1 MKKLINGLALSML
14 LLTGCKSGI
23 SDSSSNSSYY
33 NSILSSESNIVSTSE
48 SNIISTSESTSSQ
61 IEISKEELIEFINNL
76 DFNDEVF
83 TFDGKE
89 HSILINEELLYGIK
103 VQYEN
108 NNNINVG
115 EYEVVAKFMNINN
128 DFIIDRKAT
137 MNIIEGGLPGVSFQD
152 QTFYYTGEA
161 FYMEI
166 TGELPEGVGVSYV
179 GNGQTEVGT
188 YTVIAHFVD
197 ITGNYYVPDL
207 EATMTIEPE
216 SKHTVTLVK
225 NNGEEDSTRTI
236 RHGKTFD
243 EPEYEMQYYVIE
255 GWYTDPECE
264 KGRWDFET
272 DIVTEDIT
280 LYAKWEV
287 DVENWI
293 WRLAR
298 IASKSTIM
306 LFVTTYDSN
315 GGESE
320 RFGSGVVIAKE
331 IDETDGKEYYYA
343 LTNNHIV
350 VAQNNHGIMVN
361 YESRVIH
368 VYDHYQN
375 IYYDAEVLAES
386 NKYDLA
392 LIRFDTT
399 WEVESIAGAFADPNY
414 ENGEYAVRVAEFAG
428 ENPKV
433 GLDVCSYGSPIAQ
446 QGVNTIGTITQ
457 YDGGCIYEGENSVS
471 CITDF
476 DVIHHTASILEGN
489 SGGPLFGPDLK
500 LVGINYGSGG
510 LNSTFETSRDF
521 WAVPISEVRN
531 FIDKFITDN
540 KDYKYGD
547 AHDFL
552 GEL

>member
-33 NSILSSESNIVSTSE
+33 NSILSSESNIVSTSK
-48 SNIISTSESTSSQ
+48 SNIASTSESTSSQ

-89 HSILINEELLYGIK
+89 HSILINEELVYGIK

-115 EYEVVAKFMNINN
+115 EYEIIAKFFDINN
-128 DFIIDRKAT
+128 NFIIDRKAT
-137 MNIIEGGLPGVSFQD
+137 MNIIKGGLTGISFQD
-152 QTFYYTGEA
+152 QTFYYTGEM

-188 YTVIAHFVD
+188 YTVVAHFVD
-197 ITGNYYVPDL
+197 FTGNYYVPDL

-216 SKHTVTLVK
+216 LKHTVTLVK

-236 RHGKTFD
+236 RHGKTFI

-264 KGRWDFET
+264 KERWNFAVDT
-272 DIVTEDIT
+272 VTEDIT

-287 DVENWI
+287 NMEDWI
-293 WRLAR
+293 WRLSR
-298 IASKSTIM
+298 LASKSTIM

-315 GGESE
+315 GGESK

-414 ENGEYAVRVAEFAG
+414 ENGEYAVRITEFAD
-428 ENPKV
+428 EDPEV
-433 GLDVCSYGSPIAQ
+433 GYDVCSYGSPIAQ
-446 QGVNTIGTITQ
+446 QGVKTIGKITQ
-457 YDGGCIYEGENSVS
+457 YAGGCIYEDPNSVS

-489 SGGPLFGPDLK
+489 SGGPLFGPDLR
-500 LVGINYGSGG
+500 LVGVNYGSSGS
-510 LNSTFETSRDF
+510 NSTFETNGDF

-540 KDYKYGD
+540 EDYKYGD

>member
-23 SDSSSNSSYY
+23 SYSSSSSSYY
-33 NSILSSESNIVSTSE
+33 NSTSLSSSSYYNSTLSSESS
-48 SNIISTSESTSSQ
+48 IISTIESTSSE
-61 IEISKEELIEFINNL
+61 IEISKEELINFINDL
-76 DFNDEVF
+76 DFNDKVF
-83 TFDGKE
+83 TFDGNE

-103 VQYEN
+103 VEYEN

-115 EYEVVAKFMNINN
+115 EYEVIAKFMDINN

-236 RHGKTFD
+236 RHGKTFI
-243 EPEYEMQYYVIE
+243 EPEFKMDYYVIE

-287 DVENWI
+287 DMEDWI

-306 LFVTTYDSN
+306 IYARSYNSN
-315 GGESE
+315 GALIGGASL
-320 RFGSGVVIAKE
+320 GSGVVIAKE
-331 IDETDGKEYYYA
+331 VDETDGKEYYYA
-343 LTNNHIV
+343 LTNNHV
-350 VAQNNHGIMVN
+350 VTAQNGKNMV
-361 YESRVIH
+361 SFDHRVIH
-368 VYDHYQN
+368 IYDHYQN
-375 IYYDAEVLAES
+375 IYHDAEVLAES

-392 LIRFDTT
+392 LVRFDTT
-399 WEVESIAGAFADPNY
+399 WEVESVAGAFADQNY
-414 ENGEYAVRVAEFAG
+414 ANGEYAIKISEFAD
-428 ENPKV
+428 EDPEV
-433 GLDVCSYGSPIAQ
+433 GYDVCSYGSPIAQ

-457 YDGGCIYEGENSVS
+457 YAGGCIYEGENSVS

-476 DVIHHTASILEGN
+476 EVIHHTASILEGN

-500 LVGINYGSGG
+500 LVGINYGSSGS
-510 LNSTFETSRDF
+510 NSTFETSKDF

-531 FIDKFITDN
+531 FIDKFVSE
-540 KDYKYGD
+540 D
-547 AHDFL
+547 APYSFL
-552 GEL
+552 REL

>member
-23 SDSSSNSSYY
+23 SYSSSSSSYY
-33 NSILSSESNIVSTSE
+33 NSTSLSSSSYYNSTLSSESS
-48 SNIISTSESTSSQ
+48 IISTIESTSSE
-61 IEISKEELIEFINNL
+61 IEISKEELINFINDL
-76 DFNDEVF
+76 DFNDKVF
-83 TFDGKE
+83 TFDGNE

-103 VQYEN
+103 VEYEN

-115 EYEVVAKFMNINN
+115 EYEVIAKFMDINN

-236 RHGKTFD
+236 RHGKTFI
-243 EPEYEMQYYVIE
+243 EPEFKMDYYVIE

-287 DVENWI
+287 DMEDWI

-306 LFVTTYDSN
+306 IYARSYNSN
-315 GGESE
+315 GALIGGASL
-320 RFGSGVVIAKE
+320 GSGVVIAKE
-331 IDETDGKEYYYA
+331 VDETDGKEYYYA
-343 LTNNHIV
+343 LTNNHV
-350 VAQNNHGIMVN
+350 VAAQKDKLMVN
-361 YESRVIH
+361 FDHRVIH
-368 VYDHYQN
+368 IYDHYQN
-375 IYYDAEVLAES
+375 IYHDAEVLAES

-392 LIRFDTT
+392 LVRFDTT
-399 WEVESIAGAFADPNY
+399 WEVESVAGAFADPNY
-414 ENGEYAVRVAEFAG
+414 ANGEYAIKISEFAD
-428 ENPKV
+428 EDPEV
-433 GLDVCSYGSPIAQ
+433 GYDVCSYGSPIAQ

-457 YDGGCIYEGENSVS
+457 YAGGCIYEGENSVS

-476 DVIHHTASILEGN
+476 EVIHHTASILEGN
-489 SGGPLFGPDLK
+489 SGGPLFGPELK
-500 LVGINYGSGG
+500 LVGINYGSSGA
-510 LNSTFETSRDF
+510 NSTFETSKDF
-521 WAVPISEVRN
+521 LAVPISEVRN
-531 FIDKFITDN
+531 FIDKFVSE
-540 KDYKYGD
+540 D
-547 AHDFL
+547 APYSFL
-552 GEL
+552 REL

>member
-1 MKKLINGLALSML
+1 MKLKRIL
-14 LLTGCKSGI
+14 LLIMLTLLLPGCKDKI
-23 SDSSSNSSYY
+23 SQISSNSSYY
-33 NSILSSESNIVSTSE
+33 DSTSSSESS
-48 SNIISTSESTSSQ
+48 IISTIESTSSE
-61 IEISKEELIEFINNL
+61 IEISKEELINFINDL

-83 TFDGKE
+83 TFDGNE

-103 VQYEN
+103 VEYEN

-115 EYEVVAKFMNINN
+115 EYEVVAKFMDINN

-243 EPEYEMQYYVIE
+243 EPEFKMDYYVIE

-287 DVENWI
+287 DMEDWI

-306 LFVTTYDSN
+306 IYARSYNSKGALI
-315 GGESE
+315 GGAS
-320 RFGSGVVIAKE
+320 FGSGVVIAKE
-331 IDETDGKEYYYA
+331 VDETDGKEYYYA
-343 LTNNHIV
+343 LTNNHV
-350 VAQNNHGIMVN
+350 VTAQNGIKMV
-361 YESRVIH
+361 SFDHRVIH
-368 VYDHYQN
+368 IYDHYQN
-375 IYYDAEVLAES
+375 IYHDAEVLAES

-399 WEVESIAGAFADPNY
+399 WEVESVAGAFADPNY
-414 ENGEYAVRVAEFAG
+414 ENGEYAIKISEFAD
-428 ENPKV
+428 EDPKV
-433 GLDVCSYGSPIAQ
+433 GYDVCSYGSPIAQ

-457 YDGGCIYEGENSVS
+457 YAGGCIYEDPNSVS

-510 LNSTFETSRDF
+510 SNSTFETSRDF

-531 FIDKFITDN
+531 FIDKFVSE
-540 KDYKYGD
+540 D
-547 AHDFL
+547 ASYSFL
-552 GEL
+552 REL

>member
-23 SDSSSNSSYY
+23 SDSSSSSSYY
-33 NSILSSESNIVSTSE
+33 NSTSSSESS
-48 SNIISTSESTSSQ
+48 IISTIESTSSE
-61 IEISKEELIEFINNL
+61 IEISKEELINFINDL

-83 TFDGKE
+83 TFDGNE

-103 VQYEN
+103 VEYEN

-115 EYEVVAKFMNINN
+115 EYEVVAKFMDINN

-207 EATMTIEPE
+207 VATMTIEPE

-243 EPEYEMQYYVIE
+243 EPEYKMDYYVIE
-255 GWYTDPECE
+255 GWYLDPECE

-287 DVENWI
+287 DMEDWI

-306 LFVTTYDSN
+306 IYARSYNSN
-315 GGESE
+315 GALIGGAS
-320 RFGSGVVIAKE
+320 FGSGVIIAKE
-331 IDETDGKEYYYA
+331 VDETDGKEYYYA
-343 LTNNHIV
+343 LTNNHV
-350 VAQNNHGIMVN
+350 VTAQNGIKMV
-361 YESRVIH
+361 SFDHRVIH
-368 VYDHYQN
+368 IYDHYQN
-375 IYYDAEVLAES
+375 IYHDAEVLAES

-399 WEVESIAGAFADPNY
+399 WEVESVAGAFADPNY
-414 ENGEYAVRVAEFAG
+414 ENGEYAIKISEFAD
-428 ENPKV
+428 EDPEV
-433 GLDVCSYGSPIAQ
+433 GYDVCSYGSPIAQ

-457 YDGGCIYEGENSVS
+457 YAGGCIYEDPNSVS

-500 LVGINYGSGG
+500 LVGVNYGSSGS
-510 LNSTFETSRDF
+510 NSTFETSRDF

-531 FIDKFITDN
+531 FIDKFVAE
-540 KDYKYGD
+540 D
-547 AHDFL
+547 APYSFL
-552 GEL
+552 RDL